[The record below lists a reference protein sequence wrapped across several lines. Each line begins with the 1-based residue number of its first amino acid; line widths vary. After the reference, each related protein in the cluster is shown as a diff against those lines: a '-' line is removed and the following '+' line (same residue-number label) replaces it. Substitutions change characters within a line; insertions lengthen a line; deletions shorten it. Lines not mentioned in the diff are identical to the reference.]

1 MPNEKNMPDAVEAL
15 GTVEDIKRAIE
26 AILFAAGYPVKYE
39 KLSEVIGLSQRDIRG
54 LVESMARE
62 YDGRGIQILLYPD
75 TCQLTTKEVFAP
87 YIREALGIKRGG
99 NLSASSLE
107 VLAVVA
113 YNQPV
118 TRAYI
123 DTVRGV
129 DSSYAVTSLLD
140 KNLIES
146 MSREYDGRGIQLLL
160 YPDTCQ
166 LTTKEVFAPYIR
178 EALGIKRGGNLSAS
192 SLEVLA
198 VVAYN
203 QPVTRAYI
211 DTVRGVDSSYAVTS
225 LLDKNLI
232 EAVGRLDAPG
242 RPMLYGTTDKFLRV
256 FGLSSLADLPET
268 EALGVASA
276 QAEGVIIEED
286 KSQLTI
292 DTAETSSE
300 GKEES

>member
-1 MPNEKNMPDAVEAL
+1 MPNEKTPPEVVEAL
-15 GTVEDIKRAIE
+15 DTVEDIKRAIE

-39 KLSEVIGLSQRDIRG
+39 KLSEVIGLPQRDLRG
-54 LVESMARE
+54 LM
-62 YDGRGIQILLYPD
+62 
-75 TCQLTTKEVFAP
+75 
-87 YIREALGIKRGG
+87 
-99 NLSASSLE
+99 
-107 VLAVVA
+107 
-113 YNQPV
+113 
-118 TRAYI
+118 
-123 DTVRGV
+123 
-129 DSSYAVTSLLD
+129 
-140 KNLIES
+140 ES

-203 QPVTRAYI
+203 QPVTRAYV

-225 LLDKNLI
+225 LLDKGLI

-256 FGLSSLADLPET
+256 FGLRSLADLPET

-292 DTAETSSE
+292 DTAESPAE
-300 GKEES
+300 GKEET

>member
-1 MPNEKNMPDAVEAL
+1 MASDAQKPDKNPPETAEAL
-15 GTVEDIKRAIE
+15 GTVEDIKRVVE
-26 AILFAAGYPVKYE
+26 AILFAAGYPVAYE
-39 KLSEVIGLSQRDIRG
+39 TLSAVIGLSRRDLRNLI
-54 LVESMARE
+54 ESMSHE
-62 YDGRGIQILLYPD
+62 YEGRGIQLLLYPD
-75 TCQLTTKEVFAP
+75 TCQLTTREVFAP

-99 NLSASSLE
+99 NLSGSSME

-140 KNLIES
+140 K
-146 MSREYDGRGIQLLL
+146 G
-160 YPDTCQ
+160 
-166 LTTKEVFAPYIR
+166 
-178 EALGIKRGGNLSAS
+178 
-192 SLEVLA
+192 
-198 VVAYN
+198 
-203 QPVTRAYI
+203 
-211 DTVRGVDSSYAVTS
+211 
-225 LLDKNLI
+225 LI

-268 EALGVASA
+268 EALDTAAVK
-276 QAEGVIIEED
+276 AEGVLIEED

-292 DTAETSSE
+292 DTPAEALASEETAPAEAETALAEAETSPADMASAE
-300 GKEES
+300 GETASAETVPPAADDGEEAAT

>member
-1 MPNEKNMPDAVEAL
+1 MPNEKNPPEVVEAL

-54 LVESMARE
+54 LVESMVRE
-62 YDGRGIQILLYPD
+62 Y
-75 TCQLTTKEVFAP
+75 E
-87 YIREALGIKRGG
+87 
-99 NLSASSLE
+99 
-107 VLAVVA
+107 
-113 YNQPV
+113 
-118 TRAYI
+118 
-123 DTVRGV
+123 
-129 DSSYAVTSLLD
+129 
-140 KNLIES
+140 
-146 MSREYDGRGIQLLL
+146 GRGIQLLL

-203 QPVTRAYI
+203 QPVTRAYV

-292 DTAETSSE
+292 DTAESPAE
-300 GKEES
+300 GKEET